1 MFTGI
6 IREVGEVTDLN
17 KKNGLLSVAVRA
29 PKTIAEKQIG
39 ESIAVNGVCVTI
51 TSIKNDSFSFDLM
64 EESIDKSNLGD
75 LKEKDPVNLEPA
87 LKMNQSLDGHIVQGH
102 IDTTAKVKE
111 IEESDSQTK
120 IFFELPK
127 EIEKYIAFKGSIT
140 VNGVS
145 LTVCEL
151 REEDFA
157 VALIPHTL
165 KNTNLGKLK
174 KGDKVNLEVDIM
186 ARYMERLIKN
196 DSANQ

>member
-6 IREVGEVTDLN
+6 TREVGEVTALN
-17 KKNGLLSVAVRA
+17 KKNGPLSVTVLA
-29 PKTIAEKQIG
+29 PKTIKGKQVG

-51 TSIKNDSFSFDLM
+51 TSIKNDSFGFDLM
-64 EESIDKSNLGD
+64 EESIDKSNLGN

-87 LKMNQSLDGHIVQGH
+87 LKINQSLDGHIVQGH
-102 IDTTAKVKE
+102 IDTTTKVKE
-111 IEESDSQTK
+111 TEESESQTK
-120 IFFELPK
+120 IFFEIPK

-140 VNGVS
+140 INGVS

-151 REEDFA
+151 GKEEFT

-165 KNTNLGKLK
+165 KTTNLGKLK

-186 ARYMERLIKN
+186 ARYMERLMKK
-196 DSANQ
+196 